1 MIDDLFYYILN
12 KRQNR
17 SNFASGLGLLD
28 PTVQVD
34 DEVLRVVFIFI
45 QSVAVFKSLYTYIR
59 SCKMVTCWQSYVHY
73 IHTLCSLCS
82 CKEMVASV
90 QQQDWTVRIP

>member
-17 SNFASGLGLLD
+17 SNFASGLGLL
-28 PTVQVD
+28 
-34 DEVLRVVFIFI
+34 EVLRVVFIFI